1 VLVVQLQ
8 VDRERSLAEMETIPY
23 LMPSHQLVAVVVV
36 MAQTALKLVEM
47 AVLVAVQ
54 HI

>member
-8 VDRERSLAEMETIPY
+8 VGLERSLAEMETILY
-23 LMPSHQLVAVVVV
+23 LTPTLQQVVVVVV
-36 MAQTALKLVEM
+36 MVQAVLKLVEM

-54 HI
+54 GI